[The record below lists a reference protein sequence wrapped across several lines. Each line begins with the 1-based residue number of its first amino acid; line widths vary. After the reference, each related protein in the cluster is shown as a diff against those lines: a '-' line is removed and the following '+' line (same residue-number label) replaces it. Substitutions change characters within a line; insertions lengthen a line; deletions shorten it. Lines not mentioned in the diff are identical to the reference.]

1 MTVNHAVESVAQG
14 ESPGGRRVCEG
25 SLQEAEP
32 HVVLWFRRSAK
43 GGGGARLGKNFPP
56 WGGFSPDLTPPALV
70 KCLVAL

>member
-43 GGGGARLGKNFPP
+43 GGGKGWERTSRP
-56 WGGFSPDLTPPALV
+56 GGDLAQT
-70 KCLVAL
+70 